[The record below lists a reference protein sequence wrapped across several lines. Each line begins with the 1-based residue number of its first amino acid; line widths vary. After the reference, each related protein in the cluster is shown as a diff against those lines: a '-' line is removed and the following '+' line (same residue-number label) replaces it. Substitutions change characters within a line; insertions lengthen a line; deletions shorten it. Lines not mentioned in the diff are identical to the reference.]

1 MNPENGLSSL
11 NDQGDRRMPGRQ
23 FWIGVVSREH
33 VQIGVKD
40 GFVQLNHGKK
50 APLQRL
56 HAGDGLIFYSP
67 KTAYPDGEPCQMF
80 TAIGMVKT
88 GEIYQVELDRTFKPF
103 RLDLLFFKAK
113 ETAIRPLLNDLSFIK
128 DKAHWGGVFRFGYL
142 QVPAPDFKI
151 IAEAM
156 GRDFERDFQA

>member
-1 MNPENGLSSL
+1 VTGK
-11 NDQGDRRMPGRQ
+11 Q
-23 FWIGVVSREH
+23 FWIGVVSRAH
-33 VQIGVKD
+33 VQIGVKG

-50 APLQRL
+50 AALQKL

-80 TAIGMVKT
+80 TAIGVVKT
-88 GEIYQVELDRTFKPF
+88 GKIYQVELDDSFKPF
-103 RLDLLFFKAK
+103 RVDMRFLKAK
-113 ETAIRPLLNDLSFIK
+113 EIAIKPLLNDLSFIK

-142 QVPAPDFKI
+142 KVPAQDFKV

-156 GRDFERDFQA
+156 SRDFERDFQA